1 MLLWVY
7 ATIRGCEELGKSIY
21 QNETSN
27 FIILTLFVETEFIST
42 VNHMGR
48 KKQQIKYEAVE
59 EGLE

>member
-21 QNETSN
+21 QNQTSN

-48 KKQQIKYEAVE
+48 KNTTNQI
-59 EGLE
+59 GNSGGRT